1 MLALLSDR
9 DGVIM
14 VGVDCIN
21 KPLAPATFTL
31 LKKQTQADFYLTAVA
46 VGRASWQI
54 VPKM

>member
-54 VPKM
+54 VPEM